1 MTVINPFDFFLEDDA
16 TEFPFAYGPD
26 MLKDLMPFLH
36 VAPAMEGSP
45 LAEYVRKID
54 RRKRRTIDFLVEL
67 NSQLQR
73 DISYTI
79 RMEPGVQ
86 TCDETLQ
93 KRSGSCRDTAWL
105 LVNILRRS
113 GLAARFV
120 SGYLI
125 QLTPD
130 VKSLDGP
137 AALSMTSPI
146 SMLGRKSSCRAPVGL
161 DSTRRRAD
169 VRRGA
174 YPARLH
180 ARSGGSSSNLLLSD
194 CGG

>member
-1 MTVINPFDFFLEDDA
+1 
-16 TEFPFAYGPD
+16 
-26 MLKDLMPFLH
+26 
-36 VAPAMEGSP
+36 
-45 LAEYVRKID
+45 VRKID

-137 AALSMTSPI
+137 SGAEHDFTDLHAWTEVFLPGAGWI
-146 SMLGRKSSCRAPVGL
+146 GL
-161 DSTRRRAD
+161 DPTSGLMCGEGTSRSPARPIRSARRRF
-169 VRRGA
+169 
-174 YPARLH
+174 
-180 ARSGGSSSNLLLSD
+180 RSPQPPQRATSSSTWKSR
-194 CGG
+194 GSTKIRG